1 MLDDNYYKSRI
12 SELKNKGYTYAKIR
26 HFLNNSGLDDDK
38 IAKIIFQID
47 QEEYQTIAQRQQ
59 QQKLIKW
66 LIFDTSSALIGIVY
80 SIIILIQTDQISSVD
95 MVVFIATLAAI
106 YKTYTDYQRVKIQNH
121 PISQSFAMLKDRLN
135 RFNRS

>member
-26 HFLNNSGLDDDK
+26 SFLDNSGLDDDK

-66 LIFDTSSALIGIVY
+66 LIFDTSSAIIGIAYTIVT
-80 SIIILIQTDQISSVD
+80 LIEVD
-95 MVVFIATLAAI
+95 RMTSLDLVVFIATLAAM

-121 PISQSFAMLKDRLN
+121 PISKSFALLKDRLN
-135 RFNRS
+135 RFNHS